1 MECNEAADLLGPY
14 ALNALDAEERVQV
27 ESHVERCG
35 DCLLRLQE
43 EMEMMVGL
51 ALAVP
56 QRPVPSDVKRRL
68 MARIDAGRTRGLSA
82 RWAARAVGVERV
94 LSTLLR
100 GLVPHTGKAITAFV
114 VAGVVFGGIWFNDRL
129 NDISAASA
137 ELGGEIESMVEREA
151 EVRTM
156 VANQRYLSS
165 VSASP
170 GVSVNLLRGTERAT
184 AAWGMLTCCAVSDN
198 GLVALLGVFDLPP
211 LPPGQV
217 YQTWLI
223 RNGQRHP
230 GSQFT
235 VDSTGYGQTVIIPQA
250 ILPEFDPVNMYIPFN
265 EFDAIGITV
274 EPSGTAVLQGDL

>member
-14 ALNALDAEERVQV
+14 ALNALDSEERVQV

-43 EMEMMVGL
+43 EMEVMVGL
-51 ALAVP
+51 AFAVP

-68 MARIDAGRTRGLSA
+68 MASIDAGQTRGLSA
-82 RWAARAVGVERV
+82 RWAGRAVGVERV

>member
-35 DCLLRLQE
+35 DCLLKLQE
-43 EMEMMVGL
+43 EMEVMVSL
-51 ALAVP
+51 AFAVP

-68 MARIDAGRTRGLSA
+68 MARIDTGRTRGLSA
-82 RWAARAVGVERV
+82 RWAGRAVGVERV